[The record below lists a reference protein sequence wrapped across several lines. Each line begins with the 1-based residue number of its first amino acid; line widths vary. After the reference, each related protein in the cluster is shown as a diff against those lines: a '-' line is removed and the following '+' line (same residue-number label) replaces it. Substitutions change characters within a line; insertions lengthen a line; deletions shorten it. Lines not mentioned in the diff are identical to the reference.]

1 MNYSELRFRAGVIRA
16 TGEAKIIEVQKD
28 YYDGDVAKA
37 TAIDKINQKL
47 KKGYI
52 SSDAQRVENP
62 PEDRKPVA
70 RRNSR
75 KKKEEQN
82 DETRD
87 VETTP
92 KKRQSKKKQSTPS
105 ATA

>member
-1 MNYSELRFRAGVIRA
+1 MQKIGSYLFDFSKPVYLTTPRNKFWEVILNYSELKFRAGVIRA

-47 KKGYI
+47 LKGYT
-52 SSDAQRVENP
+52 SSDAQRIEGP
-62 PEDRKPVA
+62 SADKKPVV

-75 KKKEEQN
+75 KKK
-82 DETRD
+82 
-87 VETTP
+87 
-92 KKRQSKKKQSTPS
+92 
-105 ATA
+105 